1 MGTSRKIT
9 ERQLTLAKDAAEA
22 RKKVL
27 EGKGITGDAVAND
40 PQWRNLDAK
49 FRQIIARLKAIST
62 VEGVAADLEKR
73 KAERLAAEAAEKA
86 ERKSGK
92 KAEKKPAKAEAKP
105 AKKKEG
111 GGGGGKD
118 KPPAKPKKE
127 AGEKAE
133 KK

>member
-9 ERQLTLAKDAAEA
+9 ERQLTLAKEAADA
-22 RKKVL
+22 RRKVL
-27 EGKGITGDAVAND
+27 EGQGITGEAVAND

-62 VEGVAADLEKR
+62 VEGVAADLQKR
-73 KAERLAAEAAEKA
+73 KEERLAAEAAEKA

-92 KAEKKPAKAEAKP
+92 KAEKPAKTEGKP
-105 AKKKEG
+105 AKKKE

-127 AGEKAE
+127 GGEKAE

>member
-9 ERQLTLAKDAAEA
+9 ERQLMLAKEAAES

-27 EGKGITGDAVAND
+27 EGKGITGDAVSND

-49 FRQIIARLKAIST
+49 FRQIIARLKAISG

-73 KAERLAAEAAEKA
+73 KAERLAAAAAEKSD
-86 ERKSGK
+86 RKSGK
-92 KAEKKPAKAEAKP
+92 KAEKPAKAEAKP
-105 AKKKEG
+105 AKKKDG

-127 AGEKAE
+127 SAEKAE

>member
-9 ERQLTLAKDAAEA
+9 ERQLTLAKEAAES

-27 EGKGITGDAVAND
+27 ESKGVTGEAVARD

-62 VEGVAADLEKR
+62 VEGVAVDLQKR
-73 KAERLAAEAAEKA
+73 KEERLAAEAAEKA
-86 ERKSGK
+86 DRKSGK
-92 KAEKKPAKAEAKP
+92 KAEKPAKAEAKP
-105 AKKKEG
+105 AKKKD
-111 GGGGGKD
+111 GGGGKD
-118 KPPAKPKKE
+118 KPAKPKKE
-127 AGEKAE
+127 GGAKAE